1 MPHAVCTRAVGLG
14 LRFFHGKERQ
24 LSRAREIAV
33 PVLVVNRKCF
43 SREVPQR
50 AQPPNPP
57 DRTRL
62 GQFDHLTPDRR
73 RLGKPAVTT
82 VSKGEPV
89 KRFCFDVGGPRL
101 SRAPVAAFRPAKD
114 AHAIA

>member
-50 AQPPNPP
+50 AEPANPP
-57 DRTRL
+57 DRPRL
-62 GQFDHLTPDRR
+62 RQIDHLAPDRR
-73 RLGKPAVTT
+73 RLAKPALTT
-82 VSKGEPV
+82 VPKREPV
-89 KRFCFDVGGPRL
+89 
-101 SRAPVAAFRPAKD
+101 
-114 AHAIA
+114 